1 VIEDAFASLPDSS
14 NFSKENRQR
23 IQSLKLLCMYIEL
36 ERYGSQEMESE
47 PQFKEVSLEEVS
59 LRIREFQ
66 IEAQTVKDSQ
76 FICEMRLKLQ
86 DIKY

>member
-1 VIEDAFASLPDSS
+1 
-14 NFSKENRQR
+14 
-23 IQSLKLLCMYIEL
+23 MYIEL
-36 ERYGSQEMESE
+36 ERYDNEELKSKPEY
-47 PQFKEVSLEEVS
+47 KEVSLEEVS